1 MTKEDL
7 GAIYDYLK
15 TLPPVKKKINRFPD
29 APPEAAPA
37 DQRAAT
43 ESKS

>member
-1 MTKEDL
+1 
-7 GAIYDYLK
+7 
-15 TLPPVKKKINRFPD
+15 VKKKINKFPD

-43 ESKS
+43 EQKS